1 MTSDTPF
8 PSPAGLSAD
17 VLWGAVT
24 RLGESGIVLPVVVAV
39 AIGLGWTT
47 RRADRALSLL
57 WPVAL
62 AATLVTATK
71 IAFMGFG
78 WGIASVDFTGMSG
91 HAMLAAAIYPVLV
104 VVFISP
110 TGRRRKVAMA
120 LAAAVVALVAVSRV
134 AIDAHS
140 VSEVLSGCAVG
151 ALAAAIAIRAV
162 DRAGGVRLSFAW
174 LAPALVWLLLTLPA
188 PPVMASHDWIAA
200 LATTLSGRER
210 PYVRADL
217 HR

>member
-1 MTSDTPF
+1 
-8 PSPAGLSAD
+8 LSAE
-17 VLWGAVT
+17 VLWGVVT
-24 RLGESGIVLPVVVAV
+24 RLGESGIVLPCVLVV
-39 AIGLGWTT
+39 AIGLAWSAK
-47 RRADRALSLL
+47 RADRALSLL
-57 WPVAL
+57 LPVAL

-78 WGIASVDFTGMSG
+78 WGIARIDFTGMSG
-91 HAMLAAAIYPVLV
+91 HAMLAAALYPVLV
-104 VVFISP
+104 VVFVP
-110 TGRRRKVAMA
+110 ATGPRRAVATG
-120 LAAAVVALVAVSRV
+120 LAAAVVVLVAVSRV
-134 AIDAHS
+134 ALGTHS
-140 VSEVLSGCAVG
+140 ASEVLSGGAVG
-151 ALAAAIAIRAV
+151 ALAAAVAV
-162 DRAGGVRLSFAW
+162 RSIDRTGGARLSLFW